1 MPPRRRRQVEHLRP
15 ASRDEEDED
24 EGLLVVHKL
33 VKLWGQE
40 AREANPEPTTEER
53 VLEELKMLRRLMTYK
68 LAVEEADKV
77 RFREAYIGAS
87 KIETPAK
94 HSRRPL
100 KAIFGAFDDFV
111 DSLFDK
117 VLVGGYRLYAAVFLV
132 GLALF
137 VGLLCMELFN
147 FLVNTKNVS

>member
-53 VLEELKMLRRLMTYK
+53 VLEELKMLRRLLTYK
-68 LAVEEADKV
+68 LAVEEEDKGG
-77 RFREAYIGAS
+77 FLQAYTGAS
-87 KIETPAK
+87 KIKTK
-94 HSRRPL
+94 S
-100 KAIFGAFDDFV
+100 IFGTFHDFV
-111 DSLFDK
+111 ELLLFDK
-117 VLVGGYRLYAAVFLV
+117 VLVVVCRLGGVVFLV
-132 GLALF
+132 GLALW
-137 VGLLCMELFN
+137 VSVLCVELFN
-147 FLVNTKNVS
+147 F

>member
-87 KIETPAK
+87 
-94 HSRRPL
+94 
-100 KAIFGAFDDFV
+100 
-111 DSLFDK
+111 
-117 VLVGGYRLYAAVFLV
+117 
-132 GLALF
+132 
-137 VGLLCMELFN
+137 
-147 FLVNTKNVS
+147 

>member
-1 MPPRRRRQVEHLRP
+1 MKRT
-15 ASRDEEDED
+15 S
-24 EGLLVVHKL
+24 
-33 VKLWGQE
+33 
-40 AREANPEPTTEER
+40 EPQ
-53 VLEELKMLRRLMTYK
+53 K
-68 LAVEEADKV
+68 
-77 RFREAYIGAS
+77 
-87 KIETPAK
+87 
-94 HSRRPL
+94 SRRPL

>member
-94 HSRRPL
+94 SNIRC
-100 KAIFGAFDDFV
+100 I
-111 DSLFDK
+111 
-117 VLVGGYRLYAAVFLV
+117 
-132 GLALF
+132 
-137 VGLLCMELFN
+137 
-147 FLVNTKNVS
+147 